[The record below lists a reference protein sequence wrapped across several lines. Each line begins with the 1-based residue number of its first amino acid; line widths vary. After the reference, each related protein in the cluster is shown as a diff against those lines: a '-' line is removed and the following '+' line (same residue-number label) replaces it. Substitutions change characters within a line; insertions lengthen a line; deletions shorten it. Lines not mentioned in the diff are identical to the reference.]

1 MRERASGSRRS
12 HDSFLVARPGIRDPR
27 LRRGRLVAVPLA
39 GQGRADDEIA
49 ARGYSY
55 RFAGHDDSLR
65 VKTEA
70 KRQAAD
76 RMRTRAARVETG
88 SKVSEILRMV
98 K

>member
-1 MRERASGSRRS
+1 MTRFWWLGPA
-12 HDSFLVARPGIRDPR
+12 FGILGFGVGAW
-27 LRRGRLVAVPLA
+27 LRHQWLA
-39 GQGRADDEIA
+39 KAAQLADAEIA

-55 RFAGHDDSLR
+55 RFEGHDDSLR